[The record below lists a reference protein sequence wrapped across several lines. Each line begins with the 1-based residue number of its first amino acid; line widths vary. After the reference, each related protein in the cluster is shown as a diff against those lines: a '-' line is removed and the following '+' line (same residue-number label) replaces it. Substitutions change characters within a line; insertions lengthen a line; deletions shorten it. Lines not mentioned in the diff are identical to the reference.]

1 MIMLFI
7 EPNRVMDP
15 LFITFSCRS
24 KNNWQLVGTLRI
36 TYFQMKENTQ
46 IQCKTFSVQR
56 IPDIIRK
63 IH

>member
-1 MIMLFI
+1 MLFI

-15 LFITFSCRS
+15 LFTTFSCRS
-24 KNNWQLVGTLRI
+24 ENNWQFLGTLRI

-46 IQCKTFSVQR
+46 IQCKILSVQR
-56 IPDIIRK
+56 IPDSIRK